1 MRSREGQLSDNRP
14 VPHNRAEKERQLRE
28 LKEVYAA
35 MKQHT
40 SPELRQSVAGKI
52 RELMAELAQPAP
64 APREERA
71 PRYPRREPRGLG

>member
-1 MRSREGQLSDNRP
+1 
-14 VPHNRAEKERQLRE
+14 
-28 LKEVYAA
+28 
-35 MKQHT
+35 MKPHT

-64 APREERA
+64 PPREERA

>member
-14 VPHNRAEKERQLRE
+14 VPRNRPEKERQLRE

-35 MKQHT
+35 FKQHT
-40 SPELRQSVAGKI
+40 SPELKQSVAGKI

-64 APREERA
+64 EPREERA